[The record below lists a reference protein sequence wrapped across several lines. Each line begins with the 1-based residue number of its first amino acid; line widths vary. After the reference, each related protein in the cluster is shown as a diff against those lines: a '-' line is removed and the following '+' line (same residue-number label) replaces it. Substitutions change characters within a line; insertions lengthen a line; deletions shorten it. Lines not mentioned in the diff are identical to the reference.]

1 LVSELVSESWFDSGV
16 LSLMNSVNLIYEPD
30 SIGKNV
36 CWLPFYC
43 AKFRTETFCIF

>member
-1 LVSELVSESWFDSGV
+1 V

-36 CWLPFYC
+36 CWLPFC
-43 AKFRTETFCIF
+43 CV

>member
-1 LVSELVSESWFDSGV
+1 LVSELVSEPESWFDSGV

-36 CWLPFYC
+36 Y
-43 AKFRTETFCIF
+43 